1 MTAPG
6 DAITVG
12 LRLPQLE
19 RTIRLVDMVA
29 YAGATWDW
37 HPLHYDATVAADLEL
52 PGPVVDGQVLGALLA
67 EHVVDAFVPGARVRR
82 MAFRFRAMVFAGE
95 TVRVEGEVTSVGDDP
110 PGIVAVT
117 QRVSV
122 GDRTVIE
129 GAVTTAELRL

>member
-1 MTAPG
+1 MTAVE
-6 DAITVG
+6 VG
-12 LRLPQLE
+12 RRLAPLE

-37 HPLHYDATVAADLEL
+37 HPLHYDAALASDLGL

-67 EHVVDAFVPGARVRR
+67 EQVLDDLEPGARIRR

-95 TVRVEGEVTSVGDDP
+95 TVRVEGEVTAIGQDP
-110 PGIVAVT
+110 PGTVEVT

-122 GDRTVIE
+122 GERTIID
-129 GAVTTAELRL
+129 GAVTTAELRG